1 MSDLVAIKDAN
12 NSTVEVLSDEVTD
25 ATLGNAPAQKQIVGI
40 ADATVGSTNKL
51 IVDSSG
57 RAKVD
62 GSGVTQPVSAAAL
75 PLPTGAATAAKQPA
89 LGVAGTPSSDV
100 LTVQGIAS
108 GRALIVDGSGAVQPI
123 NDNGGS
129 LTVDGT
135 VAVSSGPAAARTTDS
150 ISAALAI
157 DALMNGLSVL
167 APNFSGITASAS
179 GATTLVAAVASKKIR
194 VHGLFIVCAA
204 AVTLDLQSHTTTA
217 TKTGSMPF
225 AANGG
230 MVVSFSPTGWFE
242 TVAGEALDINLGGA
256 VAVGGQLIYT
266 TV

>member
-1 MSDLVAIKDAN
+1 MANGFSALDSTSTAVEILTEQIIDPDLGITGA
-12 NSTVEVLSDEVTD
+12 
-25 ATLGNAPAQKQIVGI
+25 KQYVGI
-40 ADATVGSTNKL
+40 EGGAGSTNKL
-51 IVDSSG
+51 AIDSSG
-57 RAKVD
+57 RIGMTDGGTSLTVD
-62 GSGVTQPVSAAAL
+62 APV
-75 PLPTGAATAAKQPA
+75 
-89 LGVAGTPSSDV
+89 GTPVFVRLSDG
-100 LTVQGIAS
+100 TVALIGQKAMAGSVPVVIAS
-108 GRALIVDGSGAVQPI
+108 DQSVIPI